1 MTTKTCTNGHV
12 MTGIGFDECPECE
25 APWMTTPTVEEIVRT
40 LAMALTH
47 SEQGH
52 YDKNEALVRDTI
64 SPLVSNTETTNTM
77 TQDTPTEQAEADARS
92 EAYTE
97 GYKIGYEE
105 GVKAERERCK
115 NLVLSHLRTN
125 TYDGNDARVFKT
137 TVEEVVELLK
147 VK

>member
-25 APWMTTPTVEEIVRT
+25 APWIATPTVEEIVEEFEQNLVCYSPKIVSGAGGFYCGHKNGVGLYDIDAMLNWLRT
-40 LAMALTH
+40 TLTTR
-47 SEQGH
+47 Q
-52 YDKNEALVRDTI
+52 
-64 SPLVSNTETTNTM
+64 
-77 TQDTPTEQAEADARS
+77 QA
-92 EAYTE
+92 
-97 GYKIGYEE
+97 YEE

-137 TVEEVVELLK
+137 TVEEVVELLSDNK
-147 VK
+147 